1 MPYSTCCGAYTT
13 ETDLGLCPECLEHCE
28 FEEEEE
34 DE

>member
-1 MPYSTCCGAYTT
+1 MAVSYEAIKKNTT
-13 ETDLGLCPECLEHCE
+13 LGEFNE